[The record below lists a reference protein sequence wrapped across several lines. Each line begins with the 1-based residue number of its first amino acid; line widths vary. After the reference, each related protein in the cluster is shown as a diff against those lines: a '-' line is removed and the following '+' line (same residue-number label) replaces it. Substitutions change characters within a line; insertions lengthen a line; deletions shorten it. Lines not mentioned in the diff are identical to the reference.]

1 MLQCEFFIL
10 QLFFCTQMDY
20 QIDIDGYIGDGSYSK
35 DYVKSVLD
43 RNKNKAVDMRMSSQG
58 GSLTHGLGIAD
69 RIGEHGNVN
78 AYMYG
83 FNASAAT
90 VATLRCKKV
99 AMASNSFYLIHK
111 VMNPV
116 MIFTMMNADEM
127 RALITELESNIE
139 ENDKIDQVVAQMYV
153 DRANKKGKTE
163 SDVLALMKKGGWMNA
178 TEAEQWGFVDE
189 IFKSTDKVN
198 MKTMESKMLA
208 FGLPIN
214 GIDKEN
220 LFTSKITFE
229 MKKQFIKVN
238 AVIGVEKLE
247 SDNEGVFLNETQIES
262 IETEIDTLEQSVKTE
277 KANVV
282 TEKAATVVEAARANA
297 AEAKVS
303 EKETEITNLTT
314 QVENLK
320 KGAGDKTDKVNKET
334 DDDKGAEKNDSFVN
348 TVKSARAL
356 YDLLPE

>member
-1 MLQCEFFIL
+1 
-10 QLFFCTQMDY
+10 MDY

-69 RIGEHGNVN
+69 RIGEHGNVS

-83 FNASAAT
+83 FNASSAT
-90 VATLRCKKV
+90 VATLKCKKV
-99 AMASNSFYLIHK
+99 AMASNAFYLIHK

-116 MIFTMMNADEM
+116 MVFTMMNADEM

-139 ENDKIDQVVAQMYV
+139 ENDKIDRVIAQMYC
-153 DRANKKGKTE
+153 DKTGKSETE
-163 SDVLALMKKGGWMNA
+163 ILDLMKKGGWLNA
-178 TEAEQWGFVDE
+178 QEAKDWGFVDE

-198 MKTMESKMLA
+198 MKTMESKLLA
-208 FGLPIN
+208 FGLPVN

-220 LFTSKITFE
+220 LFTSKIKIE

-247 SDNEGVFLNETQIES
+247 SDNDGVFLNEAQIES
-262 IETEIDTLEQSVKTE
+262 IETKIDTLEQSVEAE

-282 TEKAATVVEAARANA
+282 TEKAATTAAVTRANT
-297 AEAKVS
+297 AEGTVATQK
-303 EKETEITNLTT
+303 TEIDALKL
-314 QVENLK
+314 QIENLK
-320 KGAGDKTDKVNKET
+320 KGAGAGTGSVVIES
-334 DDDKGAEKNDSFVN
+334 DDNGGDEKKDEFMN
-348 TVKSARAL
+348 TVTSARKL
-356 YDLLPE
+356 YDMLPSA